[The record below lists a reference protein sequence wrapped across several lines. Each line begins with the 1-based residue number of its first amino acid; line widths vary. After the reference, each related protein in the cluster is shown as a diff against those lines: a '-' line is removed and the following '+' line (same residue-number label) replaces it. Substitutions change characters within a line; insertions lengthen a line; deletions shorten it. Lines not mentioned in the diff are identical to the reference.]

1 MRAAP
6 HVAAQHV
13 RALHDVSAKID
24 AAREVWRTAT
34 AEEDRVCNE
43 FTAGRATFDDLKAAN
58 ARANEAWTP
67 YKALCDEGER
77 ILAASKASRGAS

>member
-1 MRAAP
+1 MIAP

-24 AAREVWRTAT
+24 EAYKVWQTAVT
-34 AEEDRVCNE
+34 AEDRVCDE
-43 FTAGRATFDDLKAAN
+43 FTAGRASLDDLKAAN
-58 ARANEAWTP
+58 VRSNEAWTP

-77 ILAASKASRGAS
+77 ILAASKASRVTS